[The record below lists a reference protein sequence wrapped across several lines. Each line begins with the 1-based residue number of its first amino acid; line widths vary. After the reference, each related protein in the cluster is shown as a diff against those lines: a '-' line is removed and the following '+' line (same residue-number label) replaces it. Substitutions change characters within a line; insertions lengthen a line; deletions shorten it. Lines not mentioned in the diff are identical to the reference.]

1 MNVWWLV
8 KLVISKKKT
17 DLLKDLKMLQEFY
30 ALLNFKLIMIDII
43 YKISVVIKITW
54 IIWKIIFPNGFSR
67 ECNIILDFFF
77 KKRLILFTT
86 YEDKNSKLEK
96 DKKMEDKM
104 IEDIRNTFRLKTKM
118 SLQLKMYEIFLD

>member
-1 MNVWWLV
+1 
-8 KLVISKKKT
+8 
-17 DLLKDLKMLQEFY
+17 MLQEFY

-67 ECNIILDFFF
+67 EYNIILDFFF